1 VEMLAGLFV
10 IIFLI
15 MLVSAFLTRNGE
27 RIPDWDSERSYKQ
40 QSSFVTSW
48 LANRAENAELA
59 EMICGPLPVGLD
71 WNERAVFVLPGVL
84 LFEPRAVRYSRRAYG
99 GSLFGL
105 LTVCHFALAPI
116 WAKARAG
123 MNCASLMRALW
134 C

>member
-1 VEMLAGLFV
+1 MEMLAGLFV

-105 LTVCHFALAPI
+105 LKVCHFALAPI